1 MYHLGSYPSAMID
14 ISLAM
19 VDILSESSNPCSSVV
34 SKWNKFI
41 FHTKL
46 FEVNVS

>member
-14 ISLAM
+14 ISSAM
-19 VDILSESSNPCSSVV
+19 VHIFSESSNLYNSVV

-41 FHTKL
+41 FPTKL
-46 FEVNVS
+46 F